1 MNLYV
6 EQLGNPDG
14 PPVVL
19 LHGWG
24 MSSDIWHSWLPALT
38 ADYRVLLVDLPGLG
52 RSPFSTDGAD
62 YNLGAVAQQIIAATE
77 PLLDKPAVWIGWS
90 LGGLVAAKIVT
101 NLDSP
106 AVGLIT
112 IATNPCFVACDD
124 WPEAMASET
133 FELFQQSLQ
142 QAPLKTLNRFS
153 ALQGQG
159 DSQARVLLR
168 ALKPVVAASAEQS
181 SHLAQSLAL
190 LGDDQRPLFEQLA
203 LPWLAL
209 FGENDALVPATV
221 AKQPL
226 LSASARVIEDVGH
239 VPFITA
245 PEALSGH
252 IKRWLAELPHG

>member
-1 MNLYV
+1 MSLYI

-14 PPVVL
+14 QPLVL

-38 ADYRVLLVDLPGLG
+38 TDYRVLLVDLPGLG
-52 RSPFSTDGAD
+52 RSPFGTDSAD
-62 YNLGAVAQQIIAATE
+62 YSLDVVAQQIITATK
-77 PLLDKPAVWIGWS
+77 PLLDKPALWLGWS
-90 LGGLVAAKIVT
+90 LGGLVAAKIVAS
-101 NLDSP
+101 LDSS
-106 AVGLIT
+106 AAGLIT
-112 IATNPCFVACDD
+112 IATNPCFVARDD

-209 FGENDALVPATV
+209 FGENDALVPAAV

-226 LSASARVIEDVGH
+226 LSPSALVIEGAGH

-245 PEALSGH
+245 PTTLTAH
-252 IKRWLAELPHG
+252 IKQWLEGLPHG